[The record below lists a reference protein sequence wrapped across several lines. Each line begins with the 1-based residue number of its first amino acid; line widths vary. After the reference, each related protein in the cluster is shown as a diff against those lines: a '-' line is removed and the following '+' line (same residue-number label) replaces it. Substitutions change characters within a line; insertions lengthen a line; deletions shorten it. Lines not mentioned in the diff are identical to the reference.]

1 MTASGCTIGSS
12 PRTGRSAAE
21 PVDQDLPP
29 AGSLS
34 DTVSVVFAAIRQ
46 TTTPRR
52 RWFSLIVLA
61 ATIPLAGCS
70 GLRGSGGDEPQ
81 QPAPSA
87 SASAVTTSAA
97 ATPVNVPATPGPG
110 TTASE
115 TPNGVPTDLG
125 TPAATRDG
133 TADEQKAT
141 LAVYPIRR
149 SDTLAVMHFT
159 VAVDPEAEDGIFVF
173 DLFSDG
179 DSTTGDAQSSTSVDG
194 VRLVDSAR
202 RKVYL
207 AASDGKGNCLC
218 SRALR
223 GNLEPGHSYT
233 FYATYAAPP
242 AEVTALDVSF
252 PQFGTVSRVPVQ

>member
-1 MTASGCTIGSS
+1 
-12 PRTGRSAAE
+12 
-21 PVDQDLPP
+21 
-29 AGSLS
+29 
-34 DTVSVVFAAIRQ
+34 
-46 TTTPRR
+46 
-52 RWFSLIVLA
+52 
-61 ATIPLAGCS
+61 
-70 GLRGSGGDEPQ
+70 
-81 QPAPSA
+81 
-87 SASAVTTSAA
+87 
-97 ATPVNVPATPGPG
+97 
-110 TTASE
+110 
-115 TPNGVPTDLG
+115 
-125 TPAATRDG
+125 
-133 TADEQKAT
+133 
-141 LAVYPIRR
+141 
-149 SDTLAVMHFT
+149 MHFT

-223 GNLEPGHSYT
+223 GNLEPGHTYT

-242 AEVTALDVSF
+242 PEVTALDVSF